1 MLYVINEKKKIR
13 IQPKTKIG
21 NSTEKIQLDSIKPF
35 SPSVHPQQAAIVKQ
49 YPHQRNNGKRKYA
62 PMQEDMLVQCV
73 SIGTH
78 SFVKNLTIKSS
89 KK

>member
-1 MLYVINEKKKIR
+1 MSDPFGSYVLNT
-13 IQPKTKIG
+13 KTG
-21 NSTEKIQLDSIKPF
+21 NFTEKTQSDSTKPF

-62 PMQEDMLVQCV
+62 PMQEDMLVLCV
-73 SIGTH
+73 PIGTH
-78 SFVKNLTIKSS
+78 SFVKNLTIKNS

>member
-1 MLYVINEKKKIR
+1 M
-13 IQPKTKIG
+13 
-21 NSTEKIQLDSIKPF
+21 
-35 SPSVHPQQAAIVKQ
+35 HPQQAAIVKQ

-73 SIGTH
+73 FIGTH

-89 KK
+89 KKKKKITYHFSAFTDR